1 MQATGHTDALA
12 TRAASK
18 ADLAELE
25 AYMLKVAI
33 ASVIASTTLTFVIVR
48 GVAGG

>member
-1 MQATGHTDALA
+1 MQATGYIDALA
-12 TRAASK
+12 TRVASK

-33 ASVIASTTLTFVIVR
+33 AIVIANRSLTFVTVR
-48 GVAGG
+48 VVAGG